1 MNEDNAALRVIE
13 DLRATAQAGQPGDR
27 MPSVRELIKRHR
39 ASPATVQQA
48 IQRVAAEG
56 LVEVRPGRGSYIA
69 ARTPTTSQ
77 DLSWQAVAL
86 GEGRPGEELVA
97 NLIAVPKPEAIPL
110 TSGYLD
116 PDLQPTDALGAA
128 LSRAARRPASW
139 GRVPPEGKEE
149 LRAWFAKEAGGDL
162 RAGDMTVCAGAQE
175 SLATVF
181 RGLGVQGDAV
191 LVESPTYL
199 GAIAAARDA
208 GLKVVPVPA
217 DQDGVRPDLLQ
228 AAFEHTGAK
237 LFYCQPLHANPHG
250 AVLSADRRPEV
261 MRIVARAGA
270 FLVEDD
276 WARGFTIDG
285 AAPPT
290 LASQD
295 RDGHVVYVRSLTKVA
310 APGLRVA
317 VIGARGPAGI
327 RLKNTR
333 SRQDLYVA
341 GPLQEAAIDFVT
353 SPVWRRHLRTLQQ
366 SLRSRRDALARSVR
380 EHLPEFEVP
389 GSSGGLHL
397 WARLPDGVDDLELTA
412 AAAARDVVVFPGRP
426 WFAAEPQG
434 SFLRL
439 TYGGAPEHVLAEG
452 VRRLADA
459 VAAVRR

>member
-1 MNEDNAALRVIE
+1 MNEDNAAVRVIE
-13 DLRATAQAGQPGDR
+13 ELRAAARSGRAGDR
-27 MPSVRELIKRHR
+27 MPSVRDLMARHR

-56 LVEVRPGRGSYIA
+56 LVEVRPGRGSYVA
-69 ARTPTTSQ
+69 ARPTAVGR

-86 GEGRPGEELVA
+86 GEGRPGEDLVA
-97 NLIAVPKPEAIPL
+97 NLVAVPKPEAIPL

-116 PDLQPTDALGAA
+116 PELQPTDALGAA

-139 GRVPPEGKEE
+139 GRVPVEGKEE

-162 RAGDMTVCAGAQE
+162 RAGDITVCAGAQE
-175 SLATVF
+175 ALATVF
-181 RGLGVQGDAV
+181 RGLGDRGDAV

-228 AAFEHTGAK
+228 AAFERTGAK
-237 LFYCQPLHANPHG
+237 VFYCQPLHANPHG
-250 AVLSADRRPEV
+250 AVLSDERRAEV
-261 MRIVARAGA
+261 MRIVRRMGA

-285 AAPPT
+285 TAPPT
-290 LASQD
+290 LVSQD
-295 RDGHVVYVRSLTKVA
+295 TDGHVVYVRSLTKVA

-317 VIGARGPAGI
+317 AIGARGPAGT

-366 SLRSRRDALARSVR
+366 SLRSRRDALTQAIG
-380 EHLPEFEVP
+380 EHLPEFALAK
-389 GSSGGLHL
+389 SSGGLHL
-397 WARLPDGVDDLELTA
+397 WATLPDGVDDLELTT

-426 WFAAEPQG
+426 WFAAEPPG

-459 VAAVRR
+459 VFAVRR

>member
-1 MNEDNAALRVIE
+1 MNEDNAAARVIE
-13 DLRATAQAGQPGDR
+13 DLRAAALAGRAGDR
-27 MPSVRELIKRHR
+27 MPSVRDLMARHR

-56 LVEVRPGRGSYIA
+56 LVEVRPGRGSYVA
-69 ARTPTTSQ
+69 QRPVTNHQ

-86 GEGRPGEELVA
+86 GEGRPGEDLVA
-97 NLIAVPKPEAIPL
+97 NLLAVPKPEAIPL
-110 TSGYLD
+110 SSGYLD
-116 PDLQPTDALGAA
+116 PDLQPAEALGAA

-139 GRVPPEGKEE
+139 GRVPVEGREE
-149 LRAWFAKEAGGDL
+149 LRAWFAKEAGGEL

-175 SLATVF
+175 ALATVF
-181 RGLGVQGDAV
+181 RGLGDRGDAV

-228 AAFEHTGAK
+228 AAFERTGAK

-250 AVLSADRRPEV
+250 AVLSEQRRPEV
-261 MRIVARAGA
+261 VRVVRAAGA

-276 WARGFTIDG
+276 WARGLTIDG
-285 AAPPT
+285 TAPPT
-290 LASQD
+290 LAAHD
-295 RDGHVVYVRSLTKVA
+295 TDGHVVYVRSLTKVA

-333 SRQDLYVA
+333 SKQDLYVA
-341 GPLQEAAIDFVT
+341 GPLQDAAIDFVT
-353 SPVWRRHLRTLQQ
+353 SPVWRRHLRMLQL
-366 SLRSRRDALARSVR
+366 SLRSRRDALAHAIR
-380 EHLPEFEVP
+380 EHLPELEVAR
-389 GSSGGLHL
+389 SSGGLHL
-397 WARLPDGVDDLELTA
+397 WAKLPDDFDDLELTA

-426 WFAAEPQG
+426 WFAAEPRG

-452 VRRLADA
+452 VRRLAGA
-459 VAAVRR
+459 VAAARR

>member
-1 MNEDNAALRVIE
+1 MNEDNAAVRVIE
-13 DLRATAQAGQPGDR
+13 HLRAAALSGRPGDR
-27 MPSVRELIKRHR
+27 MPSVRELMARHR

-56 LVEVRPGRGSYIA
+56 LVEVRPGRGSFVAPRTA
-69 ARTPTTSQ
+69 AASH

-86 GEGRPGEELVA
+86 GEGRPGEDLVA
-97 NLIAVPKPEAIPL
+97 NLVAVPKPEAIPL

-139 GRVPPEGKEE
+139 GRVPVEGKEE
-149 LRAWFAKEAGGDL
+149 LRAWFAKEAGGEL
-162 RAGDMTVCAGAQE
+162 RAGDITVCAGAQE
-175 SLATVF
+175 ALATVF
-181 RGLGVQGDAV
+181 RGLGERGDAV

-228 AAFEHTGAK
+228 AAFERTGAK
-237 LFYCQPLHANPHG
+237 VFYCQPLHANPHG
-250 AVLSADRRPEV
+250 AVLSDERRAEV
-261 MRIVARAGA
+261 MRIVRGVGA

-285 AAPPT
+285 TAPPT
-290 LASQD
+290 LVSQD
-295 RDGHVVYVRSLTKVA
+295 TDGHVVYVRSLTKVA

-317 VIGARGPAGI
+317 AIGARGPAGT

-366 SLRSRRDALARSVR
+366 SLRSRRDALRRALG
-380 EHLPEFEVP
+380 EHLPELEIAR
-389 GSSGGLHL
+389 SSGGLHL
-397 WARLPDGVDDLELTA
+397 WAQLPDDVDDLELTT
-412 AAAARDVVVFPGRP
+412 AAAARDVVVFPGRA
-426 WFAAEPQG
+426 WFAAEPPG
-434 SFLRL
+434 GFLRL

-452 VRRLADA
+452 VRRLAEA
-459 VAAVRR
+459 MSTLRR

>member
-1 MNEDNAALRVIE
+1 
-13 DLRATAQAGQPGDR
+13 
-27 MPSVRELIKRHR
+27 MPSVRDLMARHR

-56 LVEVRPGRGSYIA
+56 LVEVRPGRGSYVA
-69 ARTPTTSQ
+69 ANNRVPAGQ

-86 GEGRPGEELVA
+86 GEGRPGEDLVA
-97 NLIAVPKPEAIPL
+97 NLIAVPRPEVIPL
-110 TSGYLD
+110 SSGYLD
-116 PDLQPTDALGAA
+116 PDLQPTEALGAA

-139 GRVPPEGKEE
+139 GRVPAEGKEE
-149 LRAWFAKEAGGDL
+149 LRAWFAKEAGGEL

-175 SLATVF
+175 ALATVF
-181 RGLGVQGDAV
+181 RGLGERGDAA

-208 GLKVVPVPA
+208 GMKVVPVPA
-217 DQDGVRPDLLQ
+217 DEDGVRPDLLS
-228 AAFEHTGAK
+228 AAFERTGAK
-237 LFYCQPLHANPHG
+237 IFYCQPLHANPHG
-250 AVLSADRRPEV
+250 AVLSEARRAEV
-261 MRIVARAGA
+261 MDIVRRAGA

-276 WARGFTIDG
+276 WARGFTVDG
-285 AAPPT
+285 VAPPT

-295 RDGHVVYVRSLTKVA
+295 TDGHVVYVRSLTKVA

-317 VIGARGPAGI
+317 VIGARGPAGT

-366 SLRSRRDALARSVR
+366 ALRSRRDALTSAIGTYLPRFGVARST
-380 EHLPEFEVP
+380 
-389 GSSGGLHL
+389 GGLHL
-397 WARLPDGVDDLELTA
+397 WVKLPDGVDEGTLTS

-426 WFAAEPQG
+426 WFAAEPPG
-434 SFLRL
+434 DFLRL
-439 TYGGAPEHVLAEG
+439 TYGGAPEHVLVEG
-452 VRRLADA
+452 VRRLTDI
-459 VAAVRR
+459 VR